1 MTVMPLKEPEVVL
14 KQKKKKHEKKLTVK
28 RLDYLPKPLTDEK
41 IEELQK
47 RLKALK
53 EHEEEAAAMAGLRNE
68 LEAYIYGSR
77 DKMERDDIVKVST
90 EQQREEVSKLCTEY
104 EDWIHEAGHHPKSE
118 FRNQVEGLAGLVES
132 HGGTRLRDGIESR
145 SPRHSDR
152 GDGDDQRDEETCSEE
167 HDMGELQQDRCCCG
181 ETHRI

>member
-1 MTVMPLKEPEVVL
+1 
-14 KQKKKKHEKKLTVK
+14 
-28 RLDYLPKPLTDEK
+28 
-41 IEELQK
+41 
-47 RLKALK
+47 
-53 EHEEEAAAMAGLRNE
+53 MAGLRNE

-90 EQQREEVSKLCTEY
+90 EQQREGVSKLCTEY

-118 FRNQVEGLAGLVES
+118 FETKLKALQDLLSPMEERA
-132 HGGTRLRDGIESR
+132 LRDGIESR